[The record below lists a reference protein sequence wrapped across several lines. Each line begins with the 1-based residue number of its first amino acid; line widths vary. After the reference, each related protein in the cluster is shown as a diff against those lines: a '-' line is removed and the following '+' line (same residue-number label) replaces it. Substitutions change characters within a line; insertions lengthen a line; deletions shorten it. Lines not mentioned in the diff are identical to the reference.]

1 MEELRISY
9 ATTKNQR
16 MTNVV
21 IFSYFTL
28 FGLYFVITQALISN
42 YKSLIFIG
50 SAILSLLAII
60 LLLKN
65 TLWLPAPLVNISNEK
80 IEANLSGQKKILI
93 DWATVSNINIGQSY
107 IVFFTNGGQ
116 KQRKLEL
123 AELKYNDL
131 LAVKSKV
138 IELCE
143 HKNISYRND

>member
-1 MEELRISY
+1 M
-9 ATTKNQR
+9 
-16 MTNVV
+16 
-21 IFSYFTL
+21 
-28 FGLYFVITQALISN
+28 
-42 YKSLIFIG
+42 
-50 SAILSLLAII
+50 
-60 LLLKN
+60 
-65 TLWLPAPLVNISNEK
+65 NISNEK